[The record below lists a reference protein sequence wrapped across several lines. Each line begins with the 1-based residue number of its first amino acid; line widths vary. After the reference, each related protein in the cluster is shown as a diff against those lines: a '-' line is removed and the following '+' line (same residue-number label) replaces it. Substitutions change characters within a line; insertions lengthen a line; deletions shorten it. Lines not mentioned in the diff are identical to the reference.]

1 MTTSFDAVRRALA
14 DAETE
19 TKRQLDELRMQ
30 FRVAAE
36 DLQESRERLD
46 IALDLLV
53 AANNLTKDYTAEVV
67 ESCLEAR
74 RKARRAA
81 VS

>member
-53 AANNLTKDYTAEVV
+53 AANNLTKDYVAEVV
-67 ESCLEAR
+67 ELCLEAR
-74 RKARRAA
+74 RKAAA
-81 VS
+81 AA